1 MRLLI
6 DTHIFLWAFTS
17 DAKLSEKAHLLTE
30 DVDNQLV
37 LSIASL
43 WEMAVKVSIGK
54 LEQNRTFAELVE
66 VGVRDKG
73 IELLQITPTHLDAV
87 ATLPLHHRDPFDRL
101 IIAQSITE
109 ALPILTN
116 DEKFAAYAV
125 ELL

>member
-1 MRLLI
+1 MSFQTLP
-6 DTHIFLWAFTS
+6 
-17 DAKLSEKAHLLTE
+17 SEKAHLLTE

-54 LEQNRTFAELVE
+54 LEQKRTFAELVE